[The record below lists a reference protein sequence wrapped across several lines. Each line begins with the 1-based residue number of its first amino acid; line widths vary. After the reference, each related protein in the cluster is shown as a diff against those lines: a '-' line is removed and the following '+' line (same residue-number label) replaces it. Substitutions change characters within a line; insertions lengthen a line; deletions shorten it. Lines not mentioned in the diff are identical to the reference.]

1 MPIPGPE
8 TSFLTVWSSKAYRQP
23 SIATRCANPQDSEHH
38 LSMYLQEHA
47 SSSGAWDGGLP
58 FHPARHRPTNKAY
71 QRRSAVTRSGLPQD
85 HISYHGTFNVSLQGL
100 EEEKHEENGA
110 ELTVQQ
116 RSPMRPVSLTHVTL
130 QISNTIQL
138 HEQLHQLPLVAGRNT
153 FNVESG
159 NRKRQPPFPSIVPRY
174 HLIRTPLR
182 DTSRIPHVIGRY
194 TGHHPAGRRK
204 RKPQGYLTS
213 DKRDTR
219 VSTMAS
225 PLPPRHATE
234 YFPHRQ
240 QQPHRSSLVWWV

>member
-1 MPIPGPE
+1 MCQPTRLRTPSLDVSPRTCIFQWGLGWRTSISSCSTSPNEQGIP
-8 TSFLTVWSSKAYRQP
+8 AAQ
-23 SIATRCANPQDSEHH
+23 RCHTIWP
-38 LSMYLQEHA
+38 
-47 SSSGAWDGGLP
+47 P
-58 FHPARHRPTNKAY
+58 
-71 QRRSAVTRSGLPQD
+71 TRSYLIPW
-85 HISYHGTFNVSLQGL
+85 HLQCL
-100 EEEKHEENGA
+100 SPRTRRREKHEENGA

-138 HEQLHQLPLVAGRNT
+138 HEQLHQLPLVADRNT

-159 NRKRQPPFPSIVPRY
+159 NRKRQPLFPSIVPRY

-182 DTSRIPHVIGRY
+182 DPSRIPHVIGRY

-219 VSTMAS
+219 VPTMAS

-240 QQPHRSSLVWWV
+240 QEPHRSSLDWWV